1 MSECSAIV
9 WDRVISHVSLHFSM
23 CVQLRPQRL
32 LFLLSGPLSLDSAR
46 ESRDCAA
53 NVRGDVK

>member
-1 MSECSAIV
+1 VSA
-9 WDRVISHVSLHFSM
+9 DSLGSRDISCVAPLLHV

-53 NVRGDVK
+53 NVRGDVM

>member
-1 MSECSAIV
+1 MQIV

-23 CVQLRPQRL
+23 CDVCVQLRPRRL